1 MVSGRWKLFS
11 LGAGLLL
18 LAASLLCVGC
28 SSSGQTRYRFI
39 NALSGANF
47 GSVDLLIDT
56 VIAFPSVAPN
66 TATGYTK
73 ISGGSHQ
80 VLVNSAGTS
89 NGLIPTQAI
98 SFSSGDTTL
107 LAATNSAAENEI
119 LPPFIDNNTAPATNN
134 FNIRFING
142 STSYGNVD
150 VYIYAPPLDI
160 TTKTP
165 QITNLAFGAASNY
178 LMMALG
184 SYEIVIAPAGI
195 KQNVIDTGGIS
206 YGTGAVRTFV
216 ALNSS
221 NYLILNDLN

>member
-1 MVSGRWKLFS
+1 MSGRWKLFS

-28 SSSGQTRYRFI
+28 SSSGPTRYRFI

-73 ISGGSHQ
+73 ISGGGHQ

-89 NGLIPTQAI
+89 NGLIPTQTI
-98 SFSSGDTTL
+98 NFGSGDTTL
-107 LAATNSAAENEI
+107 LAATNPAAEN
-119 LPPFIDNNTAPATNN
+119 LVDVYTDNNTAPATNN

-142 STSYGNVD
+142 STSYGNID
-150 VYIYAPPLDI
+150 VYIYPPPLDI

-216 ALNSS
+216 ALN
-221 NYLILNDLN
+221 NETYLILNDLN